1 MGTVVGS
8 RKSSISQHSFPSSRP
23 SVCSF
28 LLFSKT
34 LSECWRKSYIDAL
47 FRIDT
52 DVSALTRSLLEQNRT
67 TVFVAPWGLRPSEPL
82 GC

>member
-52 DVSALTRSLLEQNRT
+52 DVSALTRSLLELNRT
-67 TVFVAPWGLRPSEPL
+67 TVFCCTL
-82 GC
+82 GPTTF